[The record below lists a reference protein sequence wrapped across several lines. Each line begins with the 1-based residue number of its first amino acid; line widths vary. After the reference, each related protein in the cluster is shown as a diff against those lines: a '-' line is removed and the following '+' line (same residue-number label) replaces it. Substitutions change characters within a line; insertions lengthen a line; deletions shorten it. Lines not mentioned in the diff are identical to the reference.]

1 HGSEIDRCLGAA
13 EEGDIDQPPFNG
25 ERAEIALD
33 VIAAD
38 HIKDQIDALAV
49 RQLLDDLDE
58 ILLLVVDP
66 PLRAEFLDCPAFFIR
81 RCRRKDPRAE
91 RPGKLDSRRSDATC
105 AAMDEEALP
114 AIEAAA
120 IKHIRPD
127 REEGFRK
134 RRGLDEIKSFRDV

>member
-1 HGSEIDRCLGAA
+1 
-13 EEGDIDQPPFNG
+13 PPFNG

-33 VIAAD
+33 VVAAD

-58 ILLLVVDP
+58 ILLPVVDP
-66 PLRAEFLDCPAFFIR
+66 PLRAEFLDRPAFVIG

-91 RPGKLDSRRSDATC
+91 RPGKLDGRRSDAAC

-114 AIEAAA
+114 AIETAA
-120 IKHIRPD
+120 IEHIRPD

-134 RRGLDEIKSFRDV
+134 RRGLDEIEPFRNVEALGFRR